1 MAAGSVIALFG
12 FLDFLGPSGIII
24 VAVIAVLLYG
34 ERLPEV
40 ARTFGKN
47 FLELKKSIQGV
58 RQELEAAARD
68 VTTSVRQSIENP
80 EPADREEATAP
91 KFEPPPSQSAE
102 DPEGAPPMAPKF
114 EPPPRPSAEDPEGAR
129 PAAAETHAVLGTD
142 AVPET
147 HAMPEI
153 H

>member
-12 FLDFLGPSGIII
+12 FFDFLGPSGIIL

-68 VTTSVRQSIENP
+68 VTTSVRESIEKP
-80 EPADREEATAP
+80 QPVDREEATAP
-91 KFEPPPSQSAE
+91 KFEPPP
-102 DPEGAPPMAPKF
+102 
-114 EPPPRPSAEDPEGAR
+114 RPSAEEPEGA
-129 PAAAETHAVLGTD
+129 PAAAETPCRRSIERPQHGALWGRG
-142 AVPET
+142 
-147 HAMPEI
+147 
-153 H
+153 

>member
-47 FLELKKSIQGV
+47 FLELKKSMQGV

-68 VTTSVRQSIENP
+68 VTTSVRESIEKP
-80 EPADREEATAP
+80 EPVDREEATAP
-91 KFEPPPSQSAE
+91 KFEPPPSQPAAA
-102 DPEGAPPMAPKF
+102 PEGT
-114 EPPPRPSAEDPEGAR
+114 R
-129 PAAAETHAVLGTD
+129 PAAAETHAVLRTD

>member
-1 MAAGSVIALFG
+1 MAAGSVIALFA

-47 FLELKKSIQGV
+47 FLELKKSMQGV
-58 RQELEAAARD
+58 REELEAAARD
-68 VTTSVRQSIENP
+68 VTTSVRQSIEKP
-80 EPADREEATAP
+80 EPVDREEATAP
-91 KFEPPPSQSAE
+91 KFEPPLNPPAA
-102 DPEGAPPMAPKF
+102 DPG
-114 EPPPRPSAEDPEGAR
+114 GT
-129 PAAAETHAVLGTD
+129 PAAAETHVVLRTD

>member
-1 MAAGSVIALFG
+1 MAAGSVIALFA

-47 FLELKKSIQGV
+47 FLELKKSMQGV
-58 RQELEAAARD
+58 REELEAAARD
-68 VTTSVRQSIENP
+68 VTTSVRQSIEKP
-80 EPADREEATAP
+80 EPVDREEATAP
-91 KFEPPPSQSAE
+91 KFEPPPSPSAAE
-102 DPEGAPPMAPKF
+102 IEGVAPTAPKF
-114 EPPPRPSAEDPEGAR
+114 EPPLNPPAADPGGT
-129 PAAAETHAVLGTD
+129 PAAAETHVVLRTD